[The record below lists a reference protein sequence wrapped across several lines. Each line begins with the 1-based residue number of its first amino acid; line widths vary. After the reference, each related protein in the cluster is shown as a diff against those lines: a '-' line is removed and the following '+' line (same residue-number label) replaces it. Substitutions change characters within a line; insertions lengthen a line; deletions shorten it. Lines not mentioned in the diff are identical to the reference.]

1 MIDYSEYLLRAKR
14 LLHDVE
20 LLMNQR
26 RTEEAFMALYN
37 LHVEIKLMANAIRTA
52 EGGVYHEPK

>member
-1 MIDYSEYLLRAKR
+1 MVVDYTEYLLRAKR
-14 LLHDVE
+14 LMRDVE
-20 LLMNQR
+20 LLMNDR

-52 EGGVYHEPK
+52 EGGVYHE

>member
-1 MIDYSEYLLRAKR
+1 MVDYTEYLLRSKR

-20 LLMNQR
+20 ILMNER

-37 LHVEIKLMANAIRTA
+37 LYVEVKLMANAIRTA
-52 EGGVYHEPK
+52 EGGPYHE

>member
-1 MIDYSEYLLRAKR
+1 MVDYSEYLLRSKR
-14 LLHDVE
+14 LLHEVE

-37 LHVEIKLMANAIRTA
+37 LYVEVKLMANAIRTA
-52 EGGVYHEPK
+52 EGGVYHE

>member
-1 MIDYSEYLLRAKR
+1 MVDYTEYLLRSKR

-20 LLMNQR
+20 ILMNER

-37 LHVEIKLMANAIRTA
+37 LYVEVKLMANAIRTV
-52 EGGVYHEPK
+52 EGGVYHE

>member
-1 MIDYSEYLLRAKR
+1 MVVDYTEYLLRAKR
-14 LLHDVE
+14 MMHDVE
-20 LLMNQR
+20 ILMNER

-52 EGGVYHEPK
+52 EGGVYHE

>member
-1 MIDYSEYLLRAKR
+1 MVDYTEYLLRSKH

-20 LLMNQR
+20 ILMNER

-37 LHVEIKLMANAIRTA
+37 LYVEVKLMANAIRTV
-52 EGGVYHEPK
+52 EGGVYHE

>member
-1 MIDYSEYLLRAKR
+1 MVDYTEYLLRAKR
-14 LLHDVE
+14 LIHDIE
-20 LLMNQR
+20 ILMNDR

-52 EGGVYHEPK
+52 EGGVYHE

>member
-1 MIDYSEYLLRAKR
+1 MVDYTEYLLRSKR

-20 LLMNQR
+20 ILMNER

-37 LHVEIKLMANAIRTA
+37 LYVEVKLMANAIRTA
-52 EGGVYHEPK
+52 EGGVYHE

>member
-1 MIDYSEYLLRAKR
+1 MVDYSEYLLRSKR

-20 LLMNQR
+20 ILMNEH

-52 EGGVYHEPK
+52 EGGPYHE